1 MSNPFPLEC
10 SRLRERGNVK
20 RLIGRLGGL
29 NCRKRWNGAE
39 RGTVRFKRFAW
50 SHAQLLE
57 RDEHPDGGLDRNAH
71 RLQRDFAIWVII
83 VWGITADHTLRRLRV
98 DALVIDGEK
107 GKVRKRV
114 DTPVFV
120 CGAHNFLMEIV
131 DLFDSVA
138 DEWPWAFSI
147 DVALDGLDDAIF
159 ARSVGA
165 DFDPGDTV
173 GVRYELFP
181 VLEALLSRFQDV
193 GTVAHTSSV
202 GFVKQKTGK
211 CA

>member
-1 MSNPFPLEC
+1 
-10 SRLRERGNVK
+10 
-20 RLIGRLGGL
+20 
-29 NCRKRWNGAE
+29 
-39 RGTVRFKRFAW
+39 
-50 SHAQLLE
+50 
-57 RDEHPDGGLDRNAH
+57 
-71 RLQRDFAIWVII
+71 
-83 VWGITADHTLRRLRV
+83 
-98 DALVIDGEK
+98 
-107 GKVRKRV
+107 
-114 DTPVFV
+114 
-120 CGAHNFLMEIV
+120 MEIV